1 MALEDLI
8 TKIQDSARLSKAYR
22 DTKDFFKSDVSQSVV
37 GGLLQKQA
45 VKKGLEAGQAELQE
59 EGRKQSESGK
69 KLYESML
76 DKLRRGDF
84 VSQAQRDLAADTKV
98 AAEEFIESTRR
109 RGDEAGAA
117 AIDALTQDP
126 RMAAL
131 LPRQARAIEQNL
143 QDAELKGLREKVA
156 ADEAVAALEQAGL
169 EFKRGLDVSEMQRGA
184 AGAEAGRQM
193 LLNAMLQEAAAGP
206 TATQEG
212 IKTTSTL
219 LAALRDFSD
228 LANRNPAGVYNTGVD
243 PRTGSFTTVE
253 EILSGTSSGQGT
265 PVDIDN
271 IELPELTEIEEE
283 DEEFAA
289 GGKLQIGEDGM
300 KTNGEFDHDTNPKAI
315 VDEDTGVKEG
325 EVTGGELIFNPKQ
338 SNTMEDLIEK
348 GDAKGLLEFMKDLLA
363 QPQFQA

>member
-8 TKIQDSARLSKAYR
+8 TRIQDSEAYT
-22 DTKDFFKSDVSQSVV
+22 DTADFLKSDLGQSVV
-37 GGLLQKQA
+37 GGLLQRQA

-84 VSQAQRDLAADTKV
+84 VSQAQRDLSADTKV

-156 ADEAVAALEQAGL
+156 ADEAVAGLEQAGL

-212 IKTTSTL
+212 IKTASTL
-219 LAALRDFSD
+219 LAALRDYEPSSP
-228 LANRNPAGVYNTGVD
+228 NREDPPETVD
-243 PRTGSFTTVE
+243 P
-253 EILSGTSSGQGT
+253 
-265 PVDIDN
+265 IDVQEVPN
-271 IELPELTEIEEE
+271 PDLEEE
-283 DEEFAA
+283 RELVVGEE
-289 GGKLQIGEDGM
+289 GM

>member
-8 TKIQDSARLSKAYR
+8 TRIQESEAYT
-22 DTKDFFKSDVSQSVV
+22 DTADFLKSDLGQSVV
-37 GGLLQKQA
+37 GGLLQRQA

-84 VSQAQRDLAADTKV
+84 VSQAQRDLSADTKV

-156 ADEAVAALEQAGL
+156 ADEAVAGLEQAGL

-212 IKTTSTL
+212 IKTASTL
-219 LAALRDFSD
+219 LAALRDYEPSSP
-228 LANRNPAGVYNTGVD
+228 NREDPPETVD
-243 PRTGSFTTVE
+243 P
-253 EILSGTSSGQGT
+253 
-265 PVDIDN
+265 IDVQKVPN
-271 IELPELTEIEEE
+271 PDLEEE
-283 DEEFAA
+283 RELVVGEE
-289 GGKLQIGEDGM
+289 GM

>member
-8 TKIQDSARLSKAYR
+8 TRIQENEGVGKAV
-22 DTKDFFKSDVSQSVV
+22 DFLKSDLGQSAI
-37 GGLLQKQA
+37 GGLLQRQA

-212 IKTTSTL
+212 LKTASTL
-219 LAALRDFSD
+219 LAALRKYEPSSP
-228 LANRNPAGVYNTGVD
+228 NREDPPETVD
-243 PRTGSFTTVE
+243 P
-253 EILSGTSSGQGT
+253 
-265 PVDIDN
+265 IDVREVPN
-271 IELPELTEIEEE
+271 PDLEEE
-283 DEEFAA
+283 RGLAVPS
-289 GGKLQIGEDGM
+289 GKDGM

-315 VDEDTGVKEG
+315 IDEDTGVKEG

>member
-1 MALEDLI
+1 
-8 TKIQDSARLSKAYR
+8 
-22 DTKDFFKSDVSQSVV
+22 
-37 GGLLQKQA
+37 
-45 VKKGLEAGQAELQE
+45 
-59 EGRKQSESGK
+59 
-69 KLYESML
+69 ML

-84 VSQAQRDLAADTKV
+84 VSQAQRDLSADTKV

-156 ADEAVAALEQAGL
+156 ADEAVAGLEQAGL

-212 IKTTSTL
+212 IKTASTL
-219 LAALRDFSD
+219 LAALRDYEPSSP
-228 LANRNPAGVYNTGVD
+228 NREDPPETVD
-243 PRTGSFTTVE
+243 P
-253 EILSGTSSGQGT
+253 
-265 PVDIDN
+265 IDVQEVPN
-271 IELPELTEIEEE
+271 PDLEEE
-283 DEEFAA
+283 RELVVGEE
-289 GGKLQIGEDGM
+289 GM